1 MDNTRQIREYL
12 AALEHMKKFFNKLLE
27 EEKAILSGP
36 ASEREQIAEL
46 TELRMLA
53 QSDLWPLAVPKNLI
67 SEENAESQMARAT
80 GILHELVGNL
90 SGKKFLDFGC
100 GAGYVTDVAQ
110 NIFGATSI
118 GYDIKENISWSH
130 RECRLTDKIST
141 VKELALY
148 DIILL
153 YDVLDHVDNPVEILK
168 LCKELKATD
177 GRIHVRF
184 HPWAS
189 RTGTNLHKS
198 LNKAYLHLVFNDKEL
213 ASLGV
218 ISEKTTKLDSIAVY
232 KEWIKEA
239 GLMIN
244 SESSIKQEVE
254 LFFTH
259 NPAILRRIKSN
270 FGVFPRDLL
279 EVQFVDYVLV

>member
-1 MDNTRQIREYL
+1 
-12 AALEHMKKFFNKLLE
+12 
-27 EEKAILSGP
+27 
-36 ASEREQIAEL
+36 
-46 TELRMLA
+46 MLA

-80 GILHELVGNL
+80 GILHKLVGNL

-100 GAGYVTDVAQ
+100 GAGYVADVAQ
-110 NIFGATSI
+110 SIFGATSV
-118 GYDIKENISWSH
+118 GYDIKENASWNH

-141 VKELALY
+141 VKELAPY

-168 LCKELKATD
+168 LCKELKTTD

-213 ASLGV
+213 ASLGI